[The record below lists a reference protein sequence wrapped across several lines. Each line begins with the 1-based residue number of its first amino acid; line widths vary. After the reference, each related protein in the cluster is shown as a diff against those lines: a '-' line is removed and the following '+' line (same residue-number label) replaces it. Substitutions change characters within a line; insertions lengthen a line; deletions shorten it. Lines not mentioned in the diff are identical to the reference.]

1 MMMLMA
7 NEAMKMV
14 MMSKVEAAGH
24 WAEESKVSLGS
35 KCHFSFL
42 SPQHILFT
50 RTDRHLC
57 SPKNTS
63 FQILDVRSS
72 KGDFRA

>member
-1 MMMLMA
+1 MLSSEPPATATMMMMLMA

-14 MMSKVEAAGH
+14 MMSRVEAAGH

-42 SPQHILFT
+42 SP
-50 RTDRHLC
+50 
-57 SPKNTS
+57 
-63 FQILDVRSS
+63 
-72 KGDFRA
+72 